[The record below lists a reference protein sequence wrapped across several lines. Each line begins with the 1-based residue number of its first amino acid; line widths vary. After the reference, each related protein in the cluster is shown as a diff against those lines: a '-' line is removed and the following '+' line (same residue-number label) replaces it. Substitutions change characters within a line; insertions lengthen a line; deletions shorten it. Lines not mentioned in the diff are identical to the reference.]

1 MENESLTIW
10 DALPRGNQEWGE
22 ISLPIFRGPIC
33 LHLYHLYH
41 RFDIGSIWIHG
52 QLTFM
57 CPLICR
63 ALGNIHG
70 VLNQNPGW
78 GEARSCG
85 ENNHK
90 PSPSHHQFM
99 AGLSHQK
106 WVYIKL
112 LYHFCFT
119 HMFES
124 PVRRTAGK
132 MSQSCWGPDKNNC
145 SRPFLDRKVALKTG
159 RSSRLLQQTL
169 SSKDLLDS
177 YLSWMVGRKN
187 SKISCKWM
195 GTGVTTWL
203 TDGHLQ
209 IKATLRVW
217 YGLIVWWRVKSQW
230 ILGTNPSFDSLN
242 SYFLLLQPICSDWN
256 RDFYRLNHHV
266 YCSHSQIWLLKSS
279 SLGRHWHRFSGF
291 SHRSCRNA
299 AFNRPADGFTLESLA
314 VTGRK
319 EELRSGWWF
328 QILGHT
334 YIHT

>member
-52 QLTFM
+52 QLNSHVSLNL
-57 CPLICR
+57 PSSGKYPWGSQPKSW
-63 ALGNIHG
+63 LGRSPELSWTNSK
-70 VLNQNPGW
+70 
-78 GEARSCG
+78 SCG

-99 AGLSHQK
+99 AGISHQK

-187 SKISCKWM
+187 SSVVNGWELGLPHGLRM
-195 GTGVTTWL
+195 GTSKLKLPCGFDMAWSY
-203 TDGHLQ
+203 DG
-209 IKATLRVW
+209 
-217 YGLIVWWRVKSQW
+217 
-230 ILGTNPSFDSLN
+230 
-242 SYFLLLQPICSDWN
+242 
-256 RDFYRLNHHV
+256 
-266 YCSHSQIWLLKSS
+266 
-279 SLGRHWHRFSGF
+279 
-291 SHRSCRNA
+291 
-299 AFNRPADGFTLESLA
+299 E
-314 VTGRK
+314 
-319 EELRSGWWF
+319 
-328 QILGHT
+328 
-334 YIHT
+334 